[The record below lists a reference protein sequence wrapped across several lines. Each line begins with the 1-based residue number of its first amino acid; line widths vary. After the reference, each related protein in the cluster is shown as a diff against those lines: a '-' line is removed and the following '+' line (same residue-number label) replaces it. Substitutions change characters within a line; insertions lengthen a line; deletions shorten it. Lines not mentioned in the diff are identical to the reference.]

1 MIDTEHTL
9 KDAGAVT
16 SSGYGTI
23 DSVAKTVD
31 LGEGLV
37 RMNLIIDIS
46 FIKCS
51 AADELYTL
59 YLMGGDDESFTETVS
74 LCSKE
79 LGAPASLQG
88 NLVSKISRVVIP
100 AQNEQGGTIYPYVRL
115 RYVISGTNPS
125 INLSARLEK
134 DLWYEG
140 WTSLATTT
148 TV

>member
-1 MIDTEHTL
+1 MFDYTHIL

-16 SSGYGTI
+16 SSGFGEV
-23 DSVAKTVD
+23 DSTAKVIN

-37 RMNLIIDIS
+37 RMNLIIDID

-51 AADELYTL
+51 AGDELYTL
-59 YLMGGDDESFTETVS
+59 HLMGGDDESFTETVS

-100 AQNEQGGTIYPYVRL
+100 VQNEQGGTIYPYVRL

-125 INLSARLEK
+125 INFSARLEK

-148 TV
+148 TA